1 MRPPFSLQWR
11 ATLAL
16 LISCVLL
23 SQSGALHASGGGG
36 GASGPAPMTFVVN
49 VGKTG
54 IGGLILQLQLVMVP
68 ATPEAAKRID
78 SFKPMLQH
86 RVILVI
92 SGMTPER
99 LRTVEGRNELATT
112 LVEELNTDL
121 ETTEKDGVKEVFFTS
136 FIFQQM

>member
-1 MRPPFSLQWR
+1 MRPPLLLQWR

-16 LISCVLL
+16 LIICAMLG
-23 SQSGALHASGGGG
+23 QSAPLQASGGGG

-68 ATPEAAKRID
+68 ATPEAAKLID

-99 LRTVEGRNELATT
+99 LRTMEGRNELAAA
-112 LVEELNTDL
+112 LVEELNIDL
-121 ETTEKDGVKEVFFTS
+121 ETSEKDGVKEVFFTS